1 MNKYNSHLQRATAIS
16 SLCLPKRFF
25 SIPMHNYPGCM
36 IPGIAVAV
44 NNLKSWKQMLN
55 IYLHFTMNCTVAT
68 KNCSRPKITKCSHML
83 GWRLILFNSFYLFTW
98 FIWLCQVLVAAH
110 GIQFPDQGSNLSHH
124 HKVNSILT
132 FHKNLP
138 LGEKK
143 PQSSYGRLLINR
155 VNLFFTLIAW
165 LMKGNPGMT

>member
-25 SIPMHNYPGCM
+25 SIQMHSHPGCM

-83 GWRLILFNSFYLFTW
+83 GWRPILFNLFYLFTQ
-98 FIWLCQVLVAAH
+98 FIWLFQVLVAAH

-124 HKVNSILT
+124 HKVLAPKPPGKSLAPNSILT

-143 PQSSYGRLLINR
+143 KKAHM
-155 VNLFFTLIAW
+155 VDC
-165 LMKGNPGMT
+165 